1 MWVFKDPDVFFPP
14 PYSGHNKDIASPW
27 EFGAGDNCCHGW
39 YHKSKLSWLYGGDIQ
54 VRALTVHTLY
64 LSTEMKSESKIHVL
78 GKSKRAER
86 VRRWTA
92 FFEQAQ
98 FKPFGPTHERF
109 LLWFAIGWH
118 KRSWKSQMMI
128 RFVALKKQR
137 PEVKYT
143 TTLLPCAAVLCQM
156 YSSSL
161 LLG

>member
-1 MWVFKDPDVFFPP
+1 MFGAEQRVEEKYTLSQAILRWAYLHSISALYCLFCTEDTMNDTSNHNVGFQGSWCFFFPP

-27 EFGAGDNCCHGW
+27 EFGASDNCCHGW

-109 LLWFAIGWH
+109 YCG
-118 KRSWKSQMMI
+118 S
-128 RFVALKKQR
+128 
-137 PEVKYT
+137 P
-143 TTLLPCAAVLCQM
+143 
-156 YSSSL
+156 
-161 LLG
+161 